1 MCGTASGV
9 QAVADDDRSQFYS
22 YESRRGVLPIS
33 WDDFVAICK
42 GLALAVAPFEPD
54 VILGVARGGLY
65 PATLLSHMLQ
75 AELYPIRITRR
86 FRDAVVHD
94 QPVWLVRPPAT
105 VAGQKVLIVDE
116 ICSAGK
122 TITMVQ
128 DEVRQ
133 LGARESRSAV
143 MYAHERGT
151 DIPDYIGIIS
161 DALILNPWDREVVR
175 DGRFVPHPEYLH
187 AFGQQGMVSPPSL
200 LSGIA
205 ARDLAK
211 RMP

>member
-1 MCGTASGV
+1 
-9 QAVADDDRSQFYS
+9 VADEDRWQFYS
-22 YESRRGVLPIS
+22 YESRRGILPIS
-33 WDDFVAICK
+33 WIDFAALCG
-42 GLALAVAPFEPD
+42 GLALAAAPFEPD

-86 FRDAVVHD
+86 FKDAVVHD
-94 QPVWLVRPPAT
+94 QPIWLGRPPAT

-116 ICSAGK
+116 ICSGGE
-122 TITMVQ
+122 TITMVR
-128 DEVRQ
+128 DEVQR

-143 MYAHERGT
+143 LYAHQGGA

-161 DALILNPWDREVVR
+161 DALILNPWDREIVR

-187 AFGQQGMVSPPSL
+187 AVRQLGLDPPPSL
-200 LSGIA
+200 LSGVA